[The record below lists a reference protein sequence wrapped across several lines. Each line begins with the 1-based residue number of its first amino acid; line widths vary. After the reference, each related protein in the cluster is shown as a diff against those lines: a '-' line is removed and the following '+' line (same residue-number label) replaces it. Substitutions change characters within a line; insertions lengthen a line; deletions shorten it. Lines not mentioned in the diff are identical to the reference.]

1 MRWTRLIV
9 RRLLCQGRDIANGRR
24 QDCLRYSG
32 GRYRDL
38 KTGPGSGAQD
48 TVDDH
53 FIGGFS

>member
-1 MRWTRLIV
+1 MHG
-9 RRLLCQGRDIANGRR
+9 LLCQGRDIANGRT

-38 KTGPGSGAQD
+38 KTSPGSGAQD